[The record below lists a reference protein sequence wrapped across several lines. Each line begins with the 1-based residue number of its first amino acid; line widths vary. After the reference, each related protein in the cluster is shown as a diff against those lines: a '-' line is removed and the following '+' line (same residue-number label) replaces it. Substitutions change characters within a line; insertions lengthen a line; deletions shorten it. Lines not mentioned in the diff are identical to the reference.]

1 MTVNCACRFVL
12 EVRTFDGDVLHRE
25 ALSPD
30 WEPAVEA
37 TRLAGLRARGVWHQA
52 EGPEPR
58 LEPLWHEAV
67 GEPVLQGLRVHMEH
81 GGHAWFADFPT
92 AHYFREV
99 ARSVVAARLADGK
112 IKLEDRVRYAVAAYA
127 AGPDKGGAPG
137 LRFDTAVRPQSFGVR
152 ERSFGELVARS
163 QPCGDANPSDIDV
176 VLPEEVLDEIC
187 TLARDAGE
195 CETGGILLGHICR
208 DEARAD
214 IGLEVTAHVAA
225 RHTMGDAVKLTFTSD
240 TWTDMRAA
248 VALRRAGE
256 LLVGWWHSHP
266 ARGWCKECPI
276 ERQKVCRLNSGFL
289 SADDRA
295 LQRAMFPEAYTQ
307 ALVVTNSVR
316 GLETRLFGWRNG
328 VLQPR
333 GFWLRR
339 GAGASAL
346 AWDSVRDAPSAAGGG
361 CADEQEPLSP
371 DTLTVP
377 GL

>member
-240 TWTDMRAA
+240 TWTDVRAA

-289 SADDRA
+289 SADDIA
-295 LQRAMFPEAYTQ
+295 LFSARCSPRPTPRPWW
-307 ALVVTNSVR
+307 SP
-316 GLETRLFGWRNG
+316 TRSGGWRPG
-328 VLQPR
+328 CLAGETACSSR
-333 GFWLRR
+333 GDSGCAAGPERARWRGTRSATRR
-339 GAGASAL
+339 RPQEA
-346 AWDSVRDAPSAAGGG
+346 DAPMNKNR
-361 CADEQEPLSP
+361 CRR
-371 DTLTVP
+371 TR
-377 GL
+377 